1 MMAWTP
7 ERWPTPSQLDVSAA
21 RIDFPILARTLP
33 SGKPLVY
40 LDNSATT
47 QKPQQVIA
55 AMSQYYEN
63 SNSNVHRAAHTLA
76 AEATQSYEDAREKL
90 RHWFSAQKS
99 RVVFT
104 SGTTEAINLV
114 AHSWGR
120 ANLQRGDVV
129 VLTEMEHHAD
139 IVPWQML
146 AEERGVELRWV
157 PFDLETFELDM
168 GAFDVAVEGASLVGV
183 VHTSNVLGVRN
194 PIEQMVKSAHAA
206 GARILLDA
214 AQAAPHD
221 RLGFDELGADF
232 LAVSAHKMGGPT
244 AIGALLIAEDAF
256 TEMQPFMGGGDMIR
270 EVHFDHSTFQ
280 ENEHR
285 FEAGTPRIAEAIGW
299 GAALDWLAQ
308 WDTDSIH
315 SHSLSLARFVA
326 DEIRAIPGM
335 RVFGRQAEGDGAV
348 VSFLHDSIHA
358 NDLGMMLDAKGF
370 AVRTGHHCAQ
380 PLLRRFDIAATNRA
394 SFWLYNNQQEA
405 EDFVDAVKDICQ
417 RFA

>member
-1 MMAWTP
+1 MTWTP
-7 ERWPTPSQLDVSAA
+7 VHWPTPSQLDVSAA

-33 SGKPLVY
+33 SGKPLIY

-47 QKPQQVIA
+47 QKPQQVIN
-55 AMSQYYEN
+55 AMSEYYEN

-76 AEATQSYEDAREKL
+76 SEATQSYEDSREKL
-90 RHWFSAQKS
+90 RHWFSAQDSK
-99 RVVFT
+99 VVFT

-120 ANLQRGDVV
+120 ANLKRGDVV

-146 AEERGVELRWV
+146 AKDKGIELRWV
-157 PFDLETFELDM
+157 PFDLQTFELDM
-168 GAFDVAVEGASLVGV
+168 EAFDIAVEGASLVGV

-194 PIEQMVKSAHAA
+194 PVEQMIASAHAA
-206 GARILLDA
+206 GARVLIDA

-221 RLGFDELGADF
+221 RIGFDELGADF
-232 LAVSAHKMGGPT
+232 LALSAHKMGGPT
-244 AIGALLIAEDAF
+244 AIGALLIKEDAF
-256 TEMQPFMGGGDMIR
+256 EEMQPFMGGGDMIR
-270 EVHFDHSTFQ
+270 EVHFEYSTFQ

-299 GAALDWLAQ
+299 GAAIDWLAQ

-315 SHSLSLARFVA
+315 THSLSLASYVA
-326 DEIRAIPGM
+326 EELRSIAGM
-335 RVFGRQAEGDGAV
+335 RVFGRQAQGDGAV
-348 VSFLHDSIHA
+348 VSFLHEKIHA

-394 SFWLYNNQQEA
+394 SFWLYNDQQEA
-405 EDFVDAVKDICQ
+405 EAFVKAVKDICL
-417 RFA
+417 RLA